1 MLRRAALLATTT
13 TRPIS
18 SHPTTAMVNK
28 YIVVFKDG
36 TPKPEIDK
44 AMTDLEAQGGKV
56 TQKLDLIN
64 GFAAEIPD
72 AHLTSLQS
80 FVGDKIDYIEPD
92 GIVTTQ

>member
-1 MLRRAALLATTT
+1 M
-13 TRPIS
+13 P
-18 SHPTTAMVNK
+18 NK

-36 TPKPEIDK
+36 TPQSEIDK
-44 AMTDLEAQGGKV
+44 AATDVETAGGKV
-56 TQKLDLIN
+56 THRYDTVLT

-92 GIVTTQ
+92 GVATIQ